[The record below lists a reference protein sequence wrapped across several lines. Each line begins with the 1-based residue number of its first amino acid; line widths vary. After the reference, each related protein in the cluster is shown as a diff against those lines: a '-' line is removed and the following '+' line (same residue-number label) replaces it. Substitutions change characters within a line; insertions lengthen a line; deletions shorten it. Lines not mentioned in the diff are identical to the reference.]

1 MCWIIPLIVGVI
13 SAILGYLLGK
23 SCCDCE
29 NSPFVTNLR
38 EENEKLNQQLTDC
51 QESKQSLLE
60 ENETL
65 QSSLEKAEETIRTTK
80 ASALAVPVLDKEKVK
95 EKVNEVK
102 GKVKGM
108 VSHFAKTDNS
118 TDSEFSQGKASHFAT
133 TDDTTDFHSHE
144 AGAKTTS
151 HFAATDNSEEFHSE
165 SKGSEV
171 VSHFASTDSNI
182 ATEKVV
188 AFDADL
194 AKSVFGKKIKQ
205 NDLTVVEGIGPKIA
219 ELFNEAGI
227 KTWAELAD
235 TSVERRQEILTA
247 AGTRFAVHNP
257 DTWARQAKLATE
269 GKWQELF
276 DWQEKLDGGV
286 EV

>member
-13 SAILGYLLGK
+13 SAILGCLLGK
-23 SCCDCE
+23 RCCE
-29 NSPFVTNLR
+29 NSSFVKTLR
-38 EENEKLNQQLTDC
+38 EENEKLSQQLNDC
-51 QESKQSLLE
+51 QASNKLLME
-60 ENETL
+60 ENETMKV
-65 QSSLEKAEETIRTTK
+65 SLAEAEETIANSK
-80 ASALAVPVLDKEKVK
+80 ASNQTVAIGKEKVK

-102 GKVKGM
+102 GKIKGM
-108 VSHFAKTDNS
+108 VSHFSSTDNAIVAKTD
-118 TDSEFSQGKASHFAT
+118 TD
-133 TDDTTDFHSHE
+133 
-144 AGAKTTS
+144 
-151 HFAATDNSEEFHSE
+151 
-165 SKGSEV
+165 
-171 VSHFASTDSNI
+171 
-182 ATEKVV
+182 KVIV
-188 AFDADL
+188 FDADL

-205 NDLTVVEGIGPKIA
+205 DDLTIVEGIGPKIA

-276 DWQEKLDGGV
+276 DWQKKLDGGV